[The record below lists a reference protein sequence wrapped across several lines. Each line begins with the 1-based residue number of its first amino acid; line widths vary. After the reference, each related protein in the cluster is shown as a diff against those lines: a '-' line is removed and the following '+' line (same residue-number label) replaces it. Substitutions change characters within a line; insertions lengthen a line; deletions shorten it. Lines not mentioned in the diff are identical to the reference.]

1 MINHPSRT
9 EPFRAFRARNESV
22 RSGNTLNTI
31 SQYLRIHSN
40 DSHNIT
46 NGRNANGRSGRVNT
60 LWVLLLGAVGL
71 IALLVLML
79 KQGPPKADSGKQ
91 RLVMHCAAGLRVPV
105 EEIVTAY
112 EKEYGIVVEL
122 QFGGSNT
129 LLNQF
134 QVNHFSEADLY
145 LAADDF
151 YTDKAV
157 ELKLAAETLPIAHQ
171 RPVVAVR
178 KDSKKVIETIDDL
191 LQDDISIA
199 LGSPDQAAIGKAIRK
214 QLEAIEVDGTNR
226 WVQLEK
232 LVTEKGVFKPTVN
245 EVANDVKLGAV
256 DAALVWDSTVMMPKY
271 RDELKAIPLPEL
283 DSDPNLI
290 SIAILNSSTA
300 PTAAL
305 KFARY
310 LTARDKGLKIFEKYG
325 TRPVEGD
332 VWAETP
338 EISFFCGAVNRRAVE
353 KLLDEFQAREGIRI
367 NTKYNGCGILTSE
380 MKTIENQSTE
390 QGFPDVYMACDRY
403 YLDNVRDWFQDD
415 IDVSDVELVIV
426 VPKGSKNVRALADL
440 VKPGIRVALG
450 QPEQCTIGALT
461 RRMLES
467 EGLYQKIKEKQ
478 ATEGEV
484 VVEKISSALL
494 IPDVVA
500 GHVDASIAYI
510 TDALPNTKDVDII
523 RVETTQNVAVQPFSI
538 ARSSDHK
545 YLSRRLFKKIAE
557 AEKDFESAGFHF
569 RLDNSGQKQQPESDA
584 L

>member
-1 MINHPSRT
+1 MLRSI
-9 EPFRAFRARNESV
+9 SV
-22 RSGNTLNTI
+22 RPTPRIFTI
-31 SQYLRIHSN
+31 PMPNQPSQNLHSP
-40 DSHNIT
+40 H
-46 NGRNANGRSGRVNT
+46 RSGRVNT
-60 LWVLLLGAVGL
+60 LWVFLLGAIGL
-71 IALLVLML
+71 IVVLVLML
-79 KQGPPKADSGKQ
+79 NQGPQKTDVSKQ

-105 EEIVTAY
+105 EEIVAEY
-112 EKEYGIVVEL
+112 EKEYGVVVEL

-129 LLNQF
+129 LLNQL
-134 QVNHFSEADLY
+134 QVNHFSDADLY

-157 ELKLAAETLPIAHQ
+157 ELDLAAETIPIAHQ

-178 KDSKKVIETIDDL
+178 KDTKKVIESIDDL
-191 LQDDISIA
+191 LQNDVSIA
-199 LGSPDQAAIGKAIRK
+199 LGNPEQAAIGKTIRK
-214 QLEAIEVDGTNR
+214 QLETIQVDGTNR
-226 WVQLEK
+226 WEQLEK

-271 RDELKAIPLPEL
+271 KEDLKSIPLPEL
-283 DSDPNLI
+283 ASDPNLV
-290 SIAILNSSTA
+290 SIAVLNSSND

-305 KFARY
+305 KFARF
-310 LTARDKGLKIFEKYG
+310 LTARDKGLKVFEKYG

-332 VWAETP
+332 VWVESP
-338 EISFFCGAVNRRAVE
+338 EISFYCGAVNRRPVE
-353 KLLDEFQAREGIRI
+353 KLLDEFQAREGVRI

-380 MKTIENQSTE
+380 MKTIENQSTK

-415 IDVSDVELVIV
+415 VDISDVELVIA
-426 VPKGSKNVRALADL
+426 VPKGSTKVKSLSDL
-440 VKPGIRVALG
+440 IKPGVRVAVG

-467 EGLYQKIKEKQ
+467 ENLYQKLKEKQ
-478 ATEGEV
+478 TTEGEV

-510 TDALPNTKDVDII
+510 TDVLPNEDDVDII
-523 RVETTQNVAVQPFSI
+523 RVETSQNVAVQPFSI
-538 ARSSDHK
+538 ARTSDHK

-557 AEKDFESAGFHF
+557 AEKEFESAGFHF
-569 RLDNSGQKQQPESDA
+569 RLEKEGEKQQSESNS

>member
-1 MINHPSRT
+1 M
-9 EPFRAFRARNESV
+9 
-22 RSGNTLNTI
+22 
-31 SQYLRIHSN
+31 
-40 DSHNIT
+40 
-46 NGRNANGRSGRVNT
+46 NT
-60 LWVLLLGAVGL
+60 LWVLLLGAIGL
-71 IALLVLML
+71 IAFLVLML
-79 KQGPPKADSGKQ
+79 KQGPPKTNSGKQ
-91 RLVMHCAAGLRVPV
+91 QLVMHCAAGLRVPV
-105 EEIVTAY
+105 EEIVAEY
-112 EKEYGIVVEL
+112 EKEYGVVVEL

-129 LLNQF
+129 LLNQL
-134 QVNHFSEADLY
+134 QVNHFSDADLY

-157 ELKLAAETLPIAHQ
+157 ELELAAETLPIAHQ

-178 KDSKKVIETIDDL
+178 KDSKKVIETIEDL
-191 LQDDISIA
+191 LQDDMSIA

-214 QLEAIEVDGTNR
+214 QLEAIEIDGTNR
-226 WVQLEK
+226 WAQLEK
-232 LVTEKGVFKPTVN
+232 LVTDKGVFKPTVN
-245 EVANDVKLGAV
+245 EIANDVKLGAV

-290 SIAILNSSTA
+290 SIAVLNSTTD

-310 LTARDKGLKIFEKYG
+310 LTARDKGLTIFEKYG

-332 VWAETP
+332 VWAESP

-380 MKTIENQSTE
+380 MKTIENQSTD

-426 VPKGSKNVRALADL
+426 VPKGSKSVSSLADL
-440 VKPGIRVALG
+440 IKPGIRVALG

-557 AEKDFESAGFHF
+557 AEKDFESAGFNF
-569 RLDNSGQKQQPESDA
+569 RLDNGSQKQQPESDA